1 MTGEAVIG
9 LAAATFV
16 FAILP
21 GPGVMAVI
29 AQSLGR
35 GFGQGAR
42 FTAGLA
48 LGDMIYL
55 FMAMCGMGFAAS
67 QLGAYF
73 AILKWIGA
81 GYLIWLGLSCF
92 RSSPPP
98 QDAPQKPLRRGGAFT
113 AGLCVTLGNPK
124 AIAFYCGFLPGFVDL
139 AALTPTD
146 MAQVA
151 GVTFPIIFLVPVG
164 YAWLAARGRRAAS
177 STRLWKLANRAAGTV
192 MIGAGAAVV
201 AD

>member
-16 FAILP
+16 FSVLP
-21 GPGVMAVI
+21 GPGIMAVI

-35 GFGQGAR
+35 GFGHGVR

-48 LGDMIYL
+48 IGDMLYL
-55 FMAMCGMGFAAS
+55 FMAMFGMGFAAS

-73 AILKWIGA
+73 VILKWIGA
-81 GYLIWLGLSCF
+81 GYLVWLGLSCLKA
-92 RSSPPP
+92 SPPHMDRP
-98 QDAPQKPLRRGGAFT
+98 ETPLRRGGAFT

-124 AIAFYCGFLPGFVDL
+124 AIAFYCGFLPGFVDM
-139 AALTPTD
+139 ASLTP
-146 MAQVA
+146 MGMGQVA
-151 GVTFPIIFLVPVG
+151 GVTFPIIFLVPAG
-164 YAWLAARGRRAAS
+164 YAWLAARGRRAAR
-177 STRLWKLANRAAGTV
+177 STTLWKFASRTAGTV
-192 MIGAGAAVV
+192 MIGAGVAVV